1 LLKARAC
8 VPGADLAL
16 PPSSPLER
24 AALTQ
29 AETYGRTRSRAATF
43 GRAHEPNDSN
53 VAAMT
58 ADGNAPESK
67 TKDWA
72 DRVGERVSTIFIA
85 ALIALFAYAY
95 LGPFV
100 FR

>member
-1 LLKARAC
+1 LLKARTRAA
-8 VPGADLAL
+8 GADLVL
-16 PPSSPLER
+16 PSSSPLER

-29 AETYGRTRSRAATF
+29 AETYGRARSRAATF

-58 ADGNAPESK
+58 ANGNARDPK
-67 TKDWA
+67 TNDWA